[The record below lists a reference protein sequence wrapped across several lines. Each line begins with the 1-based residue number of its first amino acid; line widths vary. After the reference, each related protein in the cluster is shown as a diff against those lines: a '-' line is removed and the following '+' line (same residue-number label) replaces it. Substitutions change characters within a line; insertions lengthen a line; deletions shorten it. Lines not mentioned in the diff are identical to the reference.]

1 MSETFINYSDLDV
14 KQEGADKYTV
24 ITFKDK
30 EIKVLKYLPSIEK
43 YNLLNTTLLQS
54 IDDTVIINEYK
65 LDMFFNINLA
75 IAYTNIVF
83 SKEEQD
89 MELSDLYD
97 KFKTSGLLDM
107 IIDAIPDDEYATL
120 YSSLVSNKEEYVSE
134 RKSVSYGIA
143 NAIEQ
148 ISKKLPKQEEM
159 QNLLQSLK
167 DFKPEDYNNVIEFAK
182 AANGG
187 RDITE

>member
-1 MSETFINYSDLDV
+1 MSETFINYSDLDF
-14 KQEGADKYTV
+14 KQEDTDKYTV

-54 IDDTVIINEYK
+54 TDDTVIINEYK

-107 IIDAIPDDEYATL
+107 IIDAIPDDEYAIL

-159 QNLLQSLK
+159 QNLLQPLK
-167 DFKPEDYNNVIEFAK
+167 DFNPEDYSNVVEFAK

>member
-1 MSETFINYSDLDV
+1 MSETFINYSDLDF
-14 KQEGADKYTV
+14 KQEGTDKYTV

-97 KFKTSGLLDM
+97 KFKISGLLDM

-120 YSSLVSNKEEYVSE
+120 YSSLASNKEEYVSE

-167 DFKPEDYNNVIEFAK
+167 DFNPEDYSNVVEFAK

>member
-1 MSETFINYSDLDV
+1 MSETFIKYSDLDF
-14 KQEGADKYTV
+14 KQEDTDKYTV

-54 IDDTVIINEYK
+54 TDDTVIINEYK

-97 KFKTSGLLDM
+97 KFKISGLLDM

-167 DFKPEDYNNVIEFAK
+167 DFNPEDYSNVVEFAK

>member
-1 MSETFINYSDLDV
+1 MSETFINYSDLDF
-14 KQEGADKYTV
+14 KQEDTDKYTV

-182 AANGG
+182 AVNGG

>member
-1 MSETFINYSDLDV
+1 MSETFINYSDLDF

-148 ISKKLPKQEEM
+148 ISKKIPKQEEM

-167 DFKPEDYNNVIEFAK
+167 DFKPEDYSNVIEFAK

>member
-1 MSETFINYSDLDV
+1 MSETFINYSDLDF
-14 KQEGADKYTV
+14 KQEDTDKYTV

-107 IIDAIPDDEYATL
+107 IIDVIPDDEYATL

-134 RKSVSYGIA
+134 RKSISYGIA

>member
-1 MSETFINYSDLDV
+1 MSETFINYSDLDF
-14 KQEGADKYTV
+14 KQEGTDKYTV
-24 ITFKDK
+24 ITFEDK

-97 KFKTSGLLDM
+97 KFKISGLLDM

-148 ISKKLPKQEEM
+148 ISKKIPKQEEM

-167 DFKPEDYNNVIEFAK
+167 DFKPEDYSNVIEFAK

>member
-1 MSETFINYSDLDV
+1 MSETFINYSDLDF
-14 KQEGADKYTV
+14 KQEDTDKYTV

-54 IDDTVIINEYK
+54 TDDTVIINEYK

-107 IIDAIPDDEYATL
+107 IIDAIPDDEYAIL

-167 DFKPEDYNNVIEFAK
+167 DFNPEDYSNVVEFAK

>member
-1 MSETFINYSDLDV
+1 MSETFINYSDLDF

-167 DFKPEDYNNVIEFAK
+167 DFNPEDYSNVVEFAK

>member
-1 MSETFINYSDLDV
+1 MSETFINYSDLDF
-14 KQEGADKYTV
+14 KQEGTDKYTV

-97 KFKTSGLLDM
+97 KFKIIGLLDM

-148 ISKKLPKQEEM
+148 ISKKIPKQEEM

-167 DFKPEDYNNVIEFAK
+167 DFKPEDYSNVIEFAK

>member
-1 MSETFINYSDLDV
+1 MSETFINYSDLDF
-14 KQEGADKYTV
+14 KQEDTDKYTV

-30 EIKVLKYLPSIEK
+30 EIKVLKYLPAIEK

-54 IDDTVIINEYK
+54 TDDTVIINEYK

-83 SKEEQD
+83 FKEEQD
-89 MELSDLYD
+89 MKLSDLYD

-167 DFKPEDYNNVIEFAK
+167 DFNPEDYSNVVEFAK

>member
-1 MSETFINYSDLDV
+1 MSETFINYSDLDF
-14 KQEGADKYTV
+14 KQEDTDKYTV

-167 DFKPEDYNNVIEFAK
+167 DFKPEDYSNVVEFAK

>member
-1 MSETFINYSDLDV
+1 MSETFINYSDLDF

-97 KFKTSGLLDM
+97 KFKISGLLDM

-167 DFKPEDYNNVIEFAK
+167 DFNPEDYSNVVEFAK

>member
-1 MSETFINYSDLDV
+1 MSETFINYSDLDF
-14 KQEGADKYTV
+14 KQEGTDKYTV

-97 KFKTSGLLDM
+97 KFKISGLLDM
-107 IIDAIPDDEYATL
+107 IIDAIPDDEYAIL

-148 ISKKLPKQEEM
+148 ISKKIPKQEEM

-167 DFKPEDYNNVIEFAK
+167 DFKPEDYSNVIEFAK
-182 AANGG
+182 AVNGG

>member
-1 MSETFINYSDLDV
+1 MSETFINYSDLDF
-14 KQEGADKYTV
+14 KQEDTDKYTV

-97 KFKTSGLLDM
+97 KFKISGLLDM
-107 IIDAIPDDEYATL
+107 IIDAIPDDEYAIL

-148 ISKKLPKQEEM
+148 ISKKIPKQEEM

-167 DFKPEDYNNVIEFAK
+167 DFKPEDYSNVIEFAK

>member
-1 MSETFINYSDLDV
+1 MSETFINYSDLDF
-14 KQEGADKYTV
+14 KQEDIDKYTV

-54 IDDTVIINEYK
+54 TDDTVIINEYK

-107 IIDAIPDDEYATL
+107 IIDSIPDDEYATL

-167 DFKPEDYNNVIEFAK
+167 DFNPEDYNNVVEFAK

>member
-1 MSETFINYSDLDV
+1 MSETFINYSDLDF
-14 KQEGADKYTV
+14 KQEDTDKYTV

-30 EIKVLKYLPSIEK
+30 EIKVLKYLPAIEK

-54 IDDTVIINEYK
+54 TDDTVIINEYK
-65 LDMFFNINLA
+65 LDMFFSINLA

-97 KFKTSGLLDM
+97 KFKISGLLDM

-167 DFKPEDYNNVIEFAK
+167 DFNPEDYSNVVEFAK

>member
-1 MSETFINYSDLDV
+1 MSETFINYSDLDF
-14 KQEGADKYTV
+14 KQEDTDKYTV

-97 KFKTSGLLDM
+97 KFKISGLLDM
-107 IIDAIPDDEYATL
+107 IIDAIPDDEYAIL

-167 DFKPEDYNNVIEFAK
+167 DFNPEDYSNVVEFAK

>member
-1 MSETFINYSDLDV
+1 MSEIFINYSDLDF

-148 ISKKLPKQEEM
+148 ISKKIPKQEEM

-167 DFKPEDYNNVIEFAK
+167 DFKPEDYSNVIEFAK

>member
-1 MSETFINYSDLDV
+1 MSETFINYSDLDF
-14 KQEGADKYTV
+14 KQEDTDKYTV

-30 EIKVLKYLPSIEK
+30 EIKVLKYLPSVEK

-120 YSSLVSNKEEYVSE
+120 YSSLVYNKEEYVSE

-143 NAIEQ
+143 SAIEQ
-148 ISKKLPKQEEM
+148 ISKNLPKQEEM

-167 DFKPEDYNNVIEFAK
+167 DFNPEDYNNVVEFAK

>member
-1 MSETFINYSDLDV
+1 MSETFINYSDLDF
-14 KQEGADKYTV
+14 KQEDTDKYTV

-187 RDITE
+187 RDIAE

>member
-1 MSETFINYSDLDV
+1 MSETFINYSDLDF
-14 KQEGADKYTV
+14 KQEDTDKYTV

-107 IIDAIPDDEYATL
+107 IIDVIPDDEYATL

-167 DFKPEDYNNVIEFAK
+167 DFNPEDYSNVVEFAK

>member
-1 MSETFINYSDLDV
+1 MSETFINYSDLDF
-14 KQEGADKYTV
+14 KQEDADKYTI

-30 EIKVLKYLPSIEK
+30 EIKVLKYLPSVEK

-75 IAYTNIVF
+75 IAYTNIIF

-120 YSSLVSNKEEYVSE
+120 YSSLVYNKEEYVSE

-148 ISKKLPKQEEM
+148 ISKNLPKQEEM

-167 DFKPEDYNNVIEFAK
+167 DFNPEDYSNVIEFAK

>member
-1 MSETFINYSDLDV
+1 MSETFINYSDLDF

-107 IIDAIPDDEYATL
+107 IINAIPDDEYATL

-167 DFKPEDYNNVIEFAK
+167 DFNPEDYSNVVEFAK

>member
-1 MSETFINYSDLDV
+1 MSETFINYSDLDF
-14 KQEGADKYTV
+14 KQEDTDKYTV

-167 DFKPEDYNNVIEFAK
+167 DFNPEDYSNVVEFAK

>member
-1 MSETFINYSDLDV
+1 MSETFINYSDLDF
-14 KQEGADKYTV
+14 KQEDTDKYTV

-30 EIKVLKYLPSIEK
+30 EIKVLKYLPSIAK

-167 DFKPEDYNNVIEFAK
+167 DFKPEDYSNVVEFAK

>member
-1 MSETFINYSDLDV
+1 MSETFINYSDLDF

-54 IDDTVIINEYK
+54 IDDTIIINEYK

-89 MELSDLYD
+89 MKLSDLYD

-148 ISKKLPKQEEM
+148 ISKKIPKQEEM

-167 DFKPEDYNNVIEFAK
+167 DFKPEDYSNVIEFAK

>member
-1 MSETFINYSDLDV
+1 MSETFINYSDLDF

-54 IDDTVIINEYK
+54 IDDTIIINEYK

-148 ISKKLPKQEEM
+148 ISKKIPKQEEM

-167 DFKPEDYNNVIEFAK
+167 DFKPEDYSNVIEFAK

>member
-1 MSETFINYSDLDV
+1 MSETFINYSDLDF
-14 KQEGADKYTV
+14 KQEDTDKYTV

-134 RKSVSYGIA
+134 IKSVSYGIA

>member
-1 MSETFINYSDLDV
+1 MSETFINYSDLDF
-14 KQEGADKYTV
+14 KQEDTDKYTV

-83 SKEEQD
+83 SEEEQD

-134 RKSVSYGIA
+134 RKSVSYGIV

-167 DFKPEDYNNVIEFAK
+167 DFNPEDYSNVVEFAK

>member
-1 MSETFINYSDLDV
+1 MSETFINYSDLDF
-14 KQEGADKYTV
+14 KQEDTDKYTV

-83 SKEEQD
+83 SEEEQD

-107 IIDAIPDDEYATL
+107 IIDVIPDDEYATL

-167 DFKPEDYNNVIEFAK
+167 DFNPEDYSNVVEFAK

>member
-1 MSETFINYSDLDV
+1 MSETFINYSDLDFN
-14 KQEGADKYTV
+14 QEETDKYTV

-30 EIKVLKYLPSIEK
+30 EIKVLKYLPSVEK

-83 SKEEQD
+83 SKEEQN

-97 KFKTSGLLDM
+97 KFKISGLLDM

-120 YSSLVSNKEEYVSE
+120 YSSLVYNKEEYVSE

-148 ISKKLPKQEEM
+148 ISKNLPKQEEM

-167 DFKPEDYNNVIEFAK
+167 DFNPEDYSNVIEFAK

>member
-1 MSETFINYSDLDV
+1 MSETFINYSDLDF
-14 KQEGADKYTV
+14 KQEDTDKYTV

-30 EIKVLKYLPSIEK
+30 EIKVLKYLPSVEK

-54 IDDTVIINEYK
+54 IDDTIIINEYK

-120 YSSLVSNKEEYVSE
+120 YSSLVYNKEEYVSE

-148 ISKKLPKQEEM
+148 ISKNLPKQEEM

-167 DFKPEDYNNVIEFAK
+167 DFNPEDYSNVIEFAK

>member
-1 MSETFINYSDLDV
+1 MSETFINYSDLDF
-14 KQEGADKYTV
+14 KQEDTDKYTV

-54 IDDTVIINEYK
+54 TDDTVIINEYK

-107 IIDAIPDDEYATL
+107 IIDSIPDDEYATL

-167 DFKPEDYNNVIEFAK
+167 DFNPEDYNNVVEFAK

>member
-1 MSETFINYSDLDV
+1 MSETFINYSDLDF

-30 EIKVLKYLPSIEK
+30 EIKVLKYLSSIEK

-167 DFKPEDYNNVIEFAK
+167 DFNPEDYSNVVEFAK

>member
-1 MSETFINYSDLDV
+1 MSETFINYSDLDF
-14 KQEGADKYTV
+14 KQKDTDKYTV
-24 ITFKDK
+24 IIFKDK

-54 IDDTVIINEYK
+54 TDDTVIINEYK

-167 DFKPEDYNNVIEFAK
+167 DFNPEDYSNVVEFAK

>member
-1 MSETFINYSDLDV
+1 MSETFINYSDLDF
-14 KQEGADKYTV
+14 KQEDTDKYTV

-54 IDDTVIINEYK
+54 TDDTVIINEYK

-97 KFKTSGLLDM
+97 KFKISGLLDM

-148 ISKKLPKQEEM
+148 ISKKIPKQEEM

-167 DFKPEDYNNVIEFAK
+167 DFKPEDYSNVIEFAK

>member
-1 MSETFINYSDLDV
+1 MSETFINYSDLDF

-54 IDDTVIINEYK
+54 ID
-65 LDMFFNINLA
+65 
-75 IAYTNIVF
+75 
-83 SKEEQD
+83 
-89 MELSDLYD
+89 D

-148 ISKKLPKQEEM
+148 ISKKIPKQEEM

-167 DFKPEDYNNVIEFAK
+167 DFKPEDYSNVIEFAK

>member
-1 MSETFINYSDLDV
+1 MSETFINYSDLDF
-14 KQEGADKYTV
+14 KQEDTDKYTV

-54 IDDTVIINEYK
+54 TDDTVIINEYK
-65 LDMFFNINLA
+65 LDMFFNISLA

-167 DFKPEDYNNVIEFAK
+167 DFNPEDYSNVVEFAK

>member
-1 MSETFINYSDLDV
+1 MSETFINYSDLDF
-14 KQEGADKYTV
+14 KQEDTDKYTV

-30 EIKVLKYLPSIEK
+30 EIKVLKYLPSVEK

-120 YSSLVSNKEEYVSE
+120 YSSLVYNKEEYVSE

-143 NAIEQ
+143 SAIEQ
-148 ISKKLPKQEEM
+148 ISKNLPKQEEM

-167 DFKPEDYNNVIEFAK
+167 DFNPEDYSNVVEFAK